1 MVTDPPTSPGN
12 LAVFPDLGPSCQST
26 QPTLS
31 CMSVKDHFPP
41 PEDLAAYEAAV
52 PGAGDRILSM
62 AERRLELA
70 GRDRELHHTEF
81 MKIVGT
87 NAATERLGQVVAG
100 MFIISIMVVWGI
112 IMLSEIEER
121 LKIASTVFP
130 AVIAGANAYRAIRNM
145 WRRERSPADRS
156 RDDSPPELEKAPG
169 WERSARD

>member
-1 MVTDPPTSPGN
+1 MSPGN
-12 LAVFPDLGPSCQST
+12 LAVFPDLGPNCQER
-26 QPTLS
+26 PTDFELH
-31 CMSVKDHFPP
+31 VRQGPLPP
-41 PEDLAAYEAAV
+41 PEDLAAYEAAI

-100 MFIISIMVVWGI
+100 VFIISIMVVWGI
-112 IMLSEIEER
+112 IMLSEVEER

-145 WRRERSPADRS
+145 WRHERSPADRS
-156 RDDSPPELEKAPG
+156 RGDSPPELEKAPG
-169 WERSARD
+169 WDRAVRD